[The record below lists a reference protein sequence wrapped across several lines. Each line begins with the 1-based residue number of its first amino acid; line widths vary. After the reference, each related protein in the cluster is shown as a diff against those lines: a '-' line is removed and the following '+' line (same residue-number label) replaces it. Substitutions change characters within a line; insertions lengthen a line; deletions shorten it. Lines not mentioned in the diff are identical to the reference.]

1 MTKISR
7 FNHFQPWHDGYYIAF
22 NARSGAVALMTSE
35 NYQSYLRL
43 ADKIG
48 KSNGNTP
55 LSDSESELLKQ
66 LEYGR
71 FTYPDNQEE
80 YQAIKF
86 MHGMSRFDMTEM
98 GLVVAPT
105 LACNMA
111 CTYCFESN
119 KKGKMSAEIIEAL
132 IAFVEARADTL
143 RHVDICW
150 YGGEPLLAV
159 DVIEDISQSM
169 LEMAKVK
176 NFQYTATMIS
186 NGYLLTREV
195 VEKLVE
201 LKVSMVQVTLDG
213 PARIHE
219 TKRPLKN
226 GKPSFA
232 QIIENIKYACTRL
245 MVGIRINVDKGFTA
259 ADIEELL
266 EELKAAGLQ
275 RKVGIYFGQLEP
287 ASIACSNITDS
298 CYSNPDFSGVES
310 EYFRLLLKHGFRIEK
325 LPSPT
330 SAFCMAQRV
339 NAFLIDHEGNLY
351 RCFNY
356 VGDSGKMMG
365 NIRDSVDYSH
375 PNFTR
380 LFAFNAFE
388 DEECSGCTLL
398 PICLGGCPAQRVDR
412 GLQHREMCLGWKHNL
427 NPMLEI
433 IAASRQQQAAARKE
447 TQV

>member
-7 FNHFQPWHDGYYIAF
+7 YNHFQPWRNGYYIAF
-22 NARSGAVALMTSE
+22 NARSGAVALMTEE
-35 NYQSYLRL
+35 NYQSYLQL
-43 ADKIG
+43 TEKVGQA
-48 KSNGNTP
+48 NGNSP
-55 LSDSESELLKQ
+55 LSDSEKELLKQ
-66 LEYGR
+66 LQYGR
-71 FTYPDNQEE
+71 FAYLENQDE
-80 YQAIKF
+80 YQSIKF

-119 KKGKMSAEIIEAL
+119 KKGKMSPEVIEAL
-132 IAFVEARADTL
+132 ISFAEQRADTL
-143 RHVDICW
+143 RHLDICW

-159 DVIEDISQSM
+159 DVIEDISLSM
-169 LEMAKVK
+169 IELAQKK

-186 NGYLLTREV
+186 NGYLLSREI

-201 LKVSMVQVTLDG
+201 LKVSMIQVTLDG
-213 PARIHE
+213 PGRIHE
-219 TKRPLKN
+219 AKRPLKN
-226 GKPSFA
+226 GKPSFG
-232 QIIENIKYACTRL
+232 QIIENIKYACTR
-245 MVGIRINVDKGFTA
+245 MMIGIRVNVDKSFR
-259 ADIEELL
+259 ADDIAELL
-266 EELKAAGLQ
+266 EELKLAGLQ
-275 RKVGIYFGQLEP
+275 KKVGIYFGQLEP
-287 ASIACSNITDS
+287 ASIACSNITDA
-298 CYSNPDFSGVES
+298 CYSNPDFSAVEVD
-310 EYFRLLLKHGFRIEK
+310 YFRLLLDHGFRIEK

-356 VGDSGKMMG
+356 VGDGEKVMG
-365 NIRDSVDYSH
+365 NIRDTIDYSH

-380 LFAFNAFE
+380 LFEFNAFE
-388 DEECSGCTLL
+388 NAECSSCSLL
-398 PICLGGCPAQRVDR
+398 PICLGGCPAQRADR

-433 IAASRQQQAAARKE
+433 IAASRQQQAAVRKE
-447 TQV
+447 TQA